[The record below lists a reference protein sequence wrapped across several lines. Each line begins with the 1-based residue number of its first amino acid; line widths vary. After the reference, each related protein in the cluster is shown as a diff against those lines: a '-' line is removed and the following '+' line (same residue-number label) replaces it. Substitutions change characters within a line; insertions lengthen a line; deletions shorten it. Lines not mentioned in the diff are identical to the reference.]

1 MAMLESLD
9 LDSQDV
15 ELIKNLYWDQQ
26 ASINQTEWHYERV
39 HGGKMRRQTG
49 IFFIHSYNLQHKL
62 NFVFCIFYSINS
74 ILYFVTRL
82 IFTVG
87 LYVDDNVSHK
97 TSGWDLSQRSEY
109 QQHELYR

>member
-39 HGGKMRRQTG
+39 HGGKRRRQTG
-49 IFFIHSYNLQHKL
+49 M
-62 NFVFCIFYSINS
+62 
-74 ILYFVTRL
+74 YFVTRL